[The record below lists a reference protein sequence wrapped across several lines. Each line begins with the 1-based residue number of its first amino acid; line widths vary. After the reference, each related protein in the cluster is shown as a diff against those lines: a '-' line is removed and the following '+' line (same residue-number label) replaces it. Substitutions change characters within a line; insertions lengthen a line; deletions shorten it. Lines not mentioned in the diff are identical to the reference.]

1 MENSTDSFSDVC
13 DICDETIMIKDTER
27 VEEIIIDGI
36 YGIRK
41 SCSRPS
47 YQTLLTF
54 VNEGDEFNIDMRS
67 LKRIIND
74 VKKKNL
80 ICTKG
85 KKGAESFY
93 VVEKLGEVQEET
105 FDKKKMD
112 EANISEINIT
122 EKIYLDIVNK
132 VKSDVLLY
140 ITEHGFIKYER

>member
-1 MENSTDSFSDVC
+1 MAMENSTDSSSDVC

-67 LKRIIND
+67 LKRIIYD
-74 VKKKNL
+74 MKKKNL

-105 FDKKKMD
+105 FDKKNWMKR
-112 EANISEINIT
+112 
-122 EKIYLDIVNK
+122 IYRKLTLPRK
-132 VKSDVLLY
+132 Y
-140 ITEHGFIKYER
+140 ILI